1 MQEFEK
7 AGDKNARFVEKFWK
21 MHETKCIFLENA
33 EKLHKISAR
42 SCLWNVEISEWRKVE
57 LRER

>member
-1 MQEFEK
+1 MQDLSRNFE
-7 AGDKNARFVEKFWK
+7 K